1 MRAPS
6 TFTIIVWAAVINAN
20 PVTARERF
28 QCSIE
33 TQAAEA
39 IIKLRDQGQP
49 KEFVLAPLPP
59 RKAVFDTKKGSL
71 QAKLAVQMYSI
82 VDDVYANLGIK
93 AGAYLEYRTISCNKR
108 NAGLKAPATFSEISL
123 PMFRC
128 QDKYG
133 NEPSAQ
139 LTQCVNEVFE
149 YYQENARV
157 SAPSSVSHPIRR

>member
-1 MRAPS
+1 MAWRPSAFVVRARI
-6 TFTIIVWAAVINAN
+6 TLTIIVWASVINAN
-20 PVTARERF
+20 PVAARERF

-49 KEFVLAPLPP
+49 KASVLAPLPP

-82 VDDVYANLGIK
+82 IEDVYANLGIK

-108 NAGLKAPATFSEISL
+108 NAGLKAPVTFSEISL
-123 PMFRC
+123 PMFHC

-139 LTQCVNEVFE
+139 LTRCVKEVFE
-149 YYQENARV
+149 YYQANAR
-157 SAPSSVSHPIRR
+157 